1 MARVRNVEIK
11 ARCSRTDVVRKR
23 LEEAG
28 ARYVGLDQQT
38 DTYLRC
44 PSGRLK
50 LREGSIETNLIAYQR
65 ADEAGPKLSAV
76 SLYRTH
82 DAATLRTVLT
92 SALPID
98 VVVEKSRHIY
108 FLDNVKVHVDSVPLL
123 GHFVEIEAIDDDDS
137 RTNGE
142 LDAQCRRVME
152 MMGISPDQLVDRS
165 YSDLLRD
172 RLSSPIW
179 AY

>member
-11 ARCSRTDVVRKR
+11 ARCARDITVRKK

-38 DTYLRC
+38 DTYFRA

-50 LREGSIETNLIAYQR
+50 LREGTIETNLIAYRR
-65 ADEAGPKLSAV
+65 ADESGPTVSEV
-76 SLYRTH
+76 SLYSPR
-82 DAATLRTVLT
+82 DAAALRKVLT
-92 SALPID
+92 STLPID
-98 VVVEKSRHIY
+98 VIVEKSRHIY
-108 FLDNVKVHVDSVPLL
+108 FLDNVKVHVDTVPPL
-123 GHFVEIEAIDDDDS
+123 GSFVEIEAIAEDES
-137 RTNGE
+137 QTNLE
-142 LDAQCRRVME
+142 LDAQCRSVMK
-152 MMGISPDQLVDRS
+152 MLGIRQDDLVDRS

-172 RLSSPIW
+172 RLSSPGW